1 MSSINFSINVYSEDH
16 KRLKL
21 VLDNVHQEV
30 EHHSHIGIQVIVL
43 DAAGSKKSAKIAEEY
58 ELQDKMSIQ
67 YVNCKGLSIAE
78 AYNKSKSFWTGD
90 YINFITEDM
99 KYEEGAFHQLEN
111 FIHKHESRLV
121 CLTPNLINAKDQAKG
136 YLKFGKRNFIVDLT
150 MKTYHLNMNLNSY
163 FIAREGIKGKTFRE
177 DLAHQSLVDMLLRL
191 LKDGPYYGI
200 VRKRIFSY
208 NVLET
213 DYYNYPDQ
221 FYKTWYTKDLE
232 EFIIPTLQNATY
244 DYEKYAMLYLIMI
257 KFACNMNDRYKA
269 VILNEELDEFFDKV
283 KEALQYIPDNIISQY
298 EVELKR
304 VLPRYMGLNLLRM
317 KYDDYDLTTE
327 VGMIQ
332 VLNASHKSNLDEDDN
347 QDDGEEQE
355 VEYKVSYV
363 QEGKKNK
370 PAVNELL
377 AGTYKGTIIEEFSNI
392 QLYVKAINYEDGNL
406 VIDGEASNVYF
417 LDYDQIKI
425 TAEINGVVYTGVR
438 NEIYSLVKYFKQSVR
453 KGYHFTLI
461 IPVDTLTTT
470 VKFGINLEYQGHVQ
484 PLNVKFKK
492 IQARLYEKFR
502 ESYWCF
508 GNHILKYHNKD
519 WHFVITKKN
528 PLRVLKNEFEYTLG
542 YLKYGDE
549 RSRSLKCMALR
560 LVYWIT
566 RPYFYKKQI
575 WLTFDQLFKGGD
587 NGEYF
592 YRYVSERKDKGNIR
606 IYYVINKTAPEYKRL
621 KEKYG
626 TVLAFNSFWH
636 KLISLHATM
645 VFATRVDVKLYCGY
659 WAAVEKYVRDLF
671 NAEIT
676 CLQHGL
682 TIQRIAQ
689 YQNRLFD
696 NTKLYFCVSPYE
708 VENLSHPV
716 YGYKPEQLVLTGAPR
731 YDGLISNDQRYIL
744 ISPTWRRNVTAGTN
758 KKGSMHEYSE
768 NFKYTEYFRIYNT
781 LINDKRLIEAA
792 KENNYRIKYL
802 IHPILSP
809 QIRDFDT
816 NDYVDIIAGA
826 GDISYEKMLTEAS
839 LMLTDHSG
847 IQFDFANMRKPL
859 VYFHPDTLPPQY
871 DEGGLKYDTMGFGP
885 VCVNTE
891 EVIAEL
897 CEYMKNNCQ
906 LKEKYRERI
915 DKFFAFNDTNNC
927 ERVYEAALEYL
938 SRK

>member
-1 MSSINFSINVYSEDH
+1 MNNIFFTVNIYAEH
-16 KRLKL
+16 YKRLKK
-21 VLDNVHQEV
+21 VLDNINNEA
-30 EHHSHIGIQVIVL
+30 HHNSHVGIQIVVL
-43 DAAGSKKSAKIAEEY
+43 DASGKCKKVDEY
-58 ELQDKMSIQ
+58 NINENVSMQ
-67 YVNCKGLSIAE
+67 YVDCKGLSIPE

-90 YINFITEDM
+90 YVTFITEDM
-99 KYEEGAFHQLEN
+99 YYEEGAFHQIEH
-111 FIHKHESRLV
+111 FIHKHESGLV
-121 CLTPNLINAKDQAKG
+121 CLTPNLIDAKDQPKG
-136 YLKFGKRNFIVDLT
+136 YLKFGKRNFVVDLT
-150 MKTYHLNMNLNSY
+150 IMLYHLNLHFNSY
-163 FIAREGIKGKTFRE
+163 FIRREDIKGKNFRV
-177 DLAHQSLVDMLLRL
+177 DLEHQSLVDMLLRL
-191 LKDGPYYGI
+191 LKSDPKYGI

-221 FYKTWYTKDLE
+221 FYITWYTKDIE
-232 EFIIPTLQNATY
+232 DYIIPTLQNVTY
-244 DYEKYAMLYLIMI
+244 DYEMFAMLYLIMI

-269 VILNEELDEFFDKV
+269 IILNEELDEFMDKV
-283 KEALQYIPDNIISQY
+283 KEALQYIPDHIISQY
-298 EVELKR
+298 EVDLKR
-304 VLPRYMGLNLLRM
+304 VLPRFMGLNLLRL
-317 KYDDYDLTTE
+317 KYDDYNLTTD
-327 VGMIQ
+327 VGMVQ
-332 VLNASHKSNLDEDDN
+332 LGDWSYRASG
-347 QDDGEEQE
+347 DDGENYEDSEEQE
-355 VEYKVSYV
+355 DNSSFYAKIRRRKKKVK
-363 QEGKKNK
+363 EI
-370 PAVNELL
+370 L

-392 QLYVKAINYEDGNL
+392 QLYVMAINYENGNL
-406 VIDGEASNVYF
+406 VIDGEVSNVYF
-417 LDYDQIKI
+417 LNYDQIKI
-425 TAEINGVVYTGVR
+425 TTYINGEVYQGVR
-438 NEIYSLVKYFKQSVR
+438 NEIYTLVKYFKKSVR
-453 KGYHFTLI
+453 KGYTFTLT
-461 IPVDTLTTT
+461 IPVDTFTST
-470 VKFGINLEYQGHVQ
+470 VKFGINLEYQGFIQALDVS
-484 PLNVKFKK
+484 FKK
-492 IQARLYEKFR
+492 IQARIYEKFR
-502 ESYWCF
+502 EGYWCF
-508 GNHILKYHNKD
+508 GKHILKYHNRD
-519 WHFVITKKN
+519 GHFVITKKN
-528 PLRVLKNEFEYTLG
+528 PLRVLRNEFEYTLA

-549 RSRSLKCMALR
+549 RSRSLKCLALR
-560 LVYWIT
+560 LVYWLT
-566 RPYFYKKQI
+566 RPYFCRKQI

-606 IYYVINKTAPEYKRL
+606 IYYVINKTAPEYPRL
-621 KEKYG
+621 KAKYG

-708 VENLSHPV
+708 IENLSHPV
-716 YGYKPEQLVLTGAPR
+716 YGYKPEQLILTGAPR
-731 YDGLISNDQRYIL
+731 YDGLVSDDKRYIL

-768 NFKYTEYFRIYNT
+768 NFKHTEYFRIYNT
-781 LINDKRLIEAA
+781 LINDKRLIQAA

-885 VCVNTE
+885 VCVNTDQ
-891 EVIAEL
+891 VIDEL
-897 CEYMKNNCQ
+897 CEYMKNNCE
-906 LKEKYRERI
+906 LKDEYRRRI
-915 DKFFAFNDTNNC
+915 DNFFAFNDTNNC
-927 ERVYEAALEYL
+927 ERVYEAALEYIN
-938 SRK
+938 R